1 MRGSFERLNLR
12 NQAKTEP
19 DQPRSRYLVGMNNST
34 LTLLLSLAFL
44 GIGFAIGRVT
54 APHPHG
60 ACKHKESHRS
70 CRSVESDDLEVIV
83 ANVTAGDTVIAIPGG
98 EITWVQEGEEVRV
111 NVEIEEEGEGRR
123 VIERRV
129 IVDADH

>member
-1 MRGSFERLNLR
+1 
-12 NQAKTEP
+12 
-19 DQPRSRYLVGMNNST
+19 MNNST

-60 ACKHKESHRS
+60 ACKHKEAHGS
-70 CRSVESDDLEVIV
+70 CRSVESDDVEVIV

-129 IVDADH
+129 IVEADH